1 MLYYRAEI
9 FRQSPL
15 RKNALAESARAQ
27 ACYTFSGSLKGSV
40 PFRYLDLQKV
50 LFSPKVWRKH
60 KKAHHLFTGGA
71 LDFSYLGKC
80 FILRLRQN
88 YLRGLL
94 MAACAAARRAMGTRK
109 GEQLT

>member
-1 MLYYRAEI
+1 MLYCRAEI

-15 RKNALAESARAQ
+15 RKKRPCRIGKGVGLLYFFRQSYSLSKFAEDSIFPQGLAQ
-27 ACYTFSGSLKGSV
+27 T
-40 PFRYLDLQKV
+40 Q
-50 LFSPKVWRKH
+50 
-60 KKAHHLFTGGA
+60 KAHHLFTGGA

-94 MAACAAARRAMGTRK
+94 IAACAAARRAMGTRK

>member
-1 MLYYRAEI
+1 MLYRHTEI
-9 FRQSPL
+9 FSSPYEKTPLPIRQGRRL
-15 RKNALAESARAQ
+15 VILFQAVLLAIEICRGF
-27 ACYTFSGSLKGSV
+27 Y
-40 PFRYLDLQKV
+40 
-50 LFSPKVWRKH
+50 FSPRFGANT

-94 MAACAAARRAMGTRK
+94 MAA
-109 GEQLT
+109 

>member
-1 MLYYRAEI
+1 MLYCRAEI
-9 FRQSPL
+9 YWQSPL

-27 ACYTFSGSLKGSV
+27 ACSTISDSLT
-40 PFRYLDLQKV
+40 RYQNLQRI
-50 LFSPKVWRKH
+50 LSLPKVWRKH

-94 MAACAAARRAMGTRK
+94 MAA
-109 GEQLT
+109 